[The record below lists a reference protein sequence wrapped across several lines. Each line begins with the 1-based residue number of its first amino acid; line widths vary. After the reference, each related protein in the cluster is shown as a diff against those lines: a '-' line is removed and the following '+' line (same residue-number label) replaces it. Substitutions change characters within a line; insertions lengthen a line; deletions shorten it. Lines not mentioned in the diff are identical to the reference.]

1 MRSRRC
7 ICALA
12 ASMSSIRDLTR
23 AVALAEQIRSVR
35 LRAEHAARVERLL
48 AECPDAPAELL
59 ERIERLKKGIT

>member
-1 MRSRRC
+1 
-7 ICALA
+7 
-12 ASMSSIRDLTR
+12 MSSIRDLTR